1 MAKESDLLFF
11 SEIQLSPFFPQY
23 EKKNVDK
30 YCLNLNE
37 DEVKRL
43 AKKAEEH
50 KYYFSPNV
58 YLEQSGNSY

>member
-1 MAKESDLLFF
+1 MAKDSDLLFF

-43 AKKAEEH
+43 AKKSRRA
-50 KYYFSPNV
+50 
-58 YLEQSGNSY
+58 